1 MTATWLSVTKDRFR
15 IAVQVSP
22 NAKKSEIASSEG
34 EALRIRLQAQ
44 PIDGK
49 ANEALI
55 QFIAKKLRIPR
66 KNITITHGLS
76 SKRKLLE
83 IALSGVVSL
92 EEIEKQLL
100 SV

>member
-1 MTATWLSVTKDRFR
+1 MTATWLSKTKNSFQ

-22 NAKKSEIASSEG
+22 NARKSEIASAG
-34 EALRIRLQAQ
+34 DVLRIRLQAQ
-44 PIDGK
+44 PVDGK

-66 KNITITHGLS
+66 KNIVISHGLS

-83 IALSGVVSL
+83 VFLPESTL
-92 EEIEKQLL
+92 EEIEKRLL
-100 SV
+100 SI

>member
-1 MTATWLSVTKDRFR
+1 MTATWLSKTKNSFR

-22 NAKKSEIASSEG
+22 NARKSEIASAG
-34 EALRIRLQAQ
+34 DVLRIRLQAK
-44 PIDGK
+44 PVDGK

-66 KNITITHGLS
+66 KNIVISHGLS

-83 IALSGVVSL
+83 VFLPESTL
-92 EEIEKQLL
+92 EEIEKRLL
-100 SV
+100 SI

>member
-1 MTATWLSVTKDRFR
+1 MTATWLSKTENSFR

-22 NAKKSEIASSEG
+22 NARKSEIASAG
-34 EALRIRLQAQ
+34 DVLRIRLQAQ
-44 PIDGK
+44 PVDGK

-66 KNITITHGLS
+66 KNIVISHGLS

-83 IALSGVVSL
+83 VFLPESTL
-92 EEIEKQLL
+92 EEIEKRLL
-100 SV
+100 SI

>member
-1 MTATWLSVTKDRFR
+1 MTATWLSKTKNSFR

-22 NAKKSEIASSEG
+22 NARKSEIASAG
-34 EALRIRLQAQ
+34 DVLRIRLQAQ
-44 PIDGK
+44 PVDGK

-66 KNITITHGLS
+66 KNIVISHGLS

-83 IALSGVVSL
+83 VFLPESTL
-92 EEIEKQLL
+92 EEIEKRLL
-100 SV
+100 SI

>member
-1 MTATWLSVTKDRFR
+1 MTATWLSKTKNSFR

-22 NAKKSEIASSEG
+22 NARKSEIASAG
-34 EALRIRLQAQ
+34 DVLRIRLQAQ
-44 PIDGK
+44 PVDGK

-66 KNITITHGLS
+66 KNIVISHGLS

-83 IALSGVVSL
+83 VLLPESTL
-92 EEIEKQLL
+92 EEIEKRLL
-100 SV
+100 SI

>member
-1 MTATWLSVTKDRFR
+1 MTATWLSKTKNSFR

-22 NAKKSEIASSEG
+22 NARKSEIASAG
-34 EALRIRLQAQ
+34 DVLRIRLQAQ
-44 PIDGK
+44 PVDGK

-66 KNITITHGLS
+66 KNIVITHGLS

-83 IALSGVVSL
+83 VFLPESTL
-92 EEIEKQLL
+92 EEIEKRLL
-100 SV
+100 SI